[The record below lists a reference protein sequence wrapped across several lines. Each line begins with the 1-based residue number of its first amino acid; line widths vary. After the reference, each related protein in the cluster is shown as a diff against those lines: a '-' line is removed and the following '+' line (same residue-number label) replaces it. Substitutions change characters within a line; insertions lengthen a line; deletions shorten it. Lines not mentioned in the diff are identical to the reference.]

1 MHKSFLAN
9 FICGNY
15 CWKNQEFAGSGV
27 HFFADICQQNSAMS
41 DYCVRANNRYVN
53 RDHYSPS
60 VTYI

>member
-27 HFFADICQQNSAMS
+27 QIFVSRILPCHII
-41 DYCVRANNRYVN
+41 V
-53 RDHYSPS
+53 
-60 VTYI
+60 